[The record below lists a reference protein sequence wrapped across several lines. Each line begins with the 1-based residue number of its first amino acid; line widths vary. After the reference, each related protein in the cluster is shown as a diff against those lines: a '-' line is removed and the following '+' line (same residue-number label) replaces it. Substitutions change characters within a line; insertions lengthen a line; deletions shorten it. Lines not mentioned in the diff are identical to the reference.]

1 MADDASRKF
10 TLCSNSFM
18 SFFNRKYHPI
28 QSPCSWT
35 LCHPPS
41 EVLSSVISAL
51 RKQQFAEVTYHP
63 PEPPPSTPNGPRSA
77 PTCKSTTNCNTILSQ
92 PSRSFKCMD
101 TGSVTGTTL
110 ANLVSGRTRLQR
122 RGELLQRPTF
132 WKASKTPANQEVQL
146 RRTSTSA

>member
-10 TLCSNSFM
+10 TLCSSSFM
-18 SFFNRKYHPI
+18 SFFDRKYTPT

-35 LCHPPS
+35 LCHPPT

-63 PEPPPSTPNGPRSA
+63 PEPTRSTPNGLHSA
-77 PTCKSTTNCNTILSQ
+77 PTSKWTTACKTICSR
-92 PSRSFKCMD
+92 PSKSFKCMD
-101 TGSVTGTTL
+101 TGYVTDTTL
-110 ANLVSGRTRLQR
+110 ANLVSGQTRLQR

-132 WKASKTPANQEVQL
+132 WRDSTTHENLKVQP
-146 RRTSTSA
+146 RRTLTSA

>member
-18 SFFNRKYHPI
+18 SFFNRKYHPV

-63 PEPPPSTPNGPRSA
+63 PEPRLSTPSGPRSA
-77 PTCKSTTNCNTILSQ
+77 PTCRSTTNCNTILSQ
-92 PSRSFKCMD
+92 PSRSFKCID
-101 TGSVTGTTL
+101 TGSVTDTTL
-110 ANLVSGRTRLQR
+110 ALMVSGRTRLQR

-132 WKASKTPANQEVQL
+132 WRDSTTHENLKVQP
-146 RRTSTSA
+146 RRTLTSA